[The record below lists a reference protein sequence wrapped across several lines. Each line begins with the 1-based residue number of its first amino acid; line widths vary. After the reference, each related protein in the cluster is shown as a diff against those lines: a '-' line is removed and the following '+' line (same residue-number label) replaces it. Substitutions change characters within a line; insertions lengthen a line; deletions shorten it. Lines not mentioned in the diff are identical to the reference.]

1 MLNSNQIEIKFES
14 KTYKLELP
22 DLEGFTG
29 QLTLALH
36 CRQGIPIQVVV
47 TKMGSVM
54 VDEKL
59 STLPSKDVVI

>member
-1 MLNSNQIEIKFES
+1 MSNQIEIKFEF

-36 CRQGIPIQVVV
+36 CRQGVPMQVVV

-54 VDEKL
+54 VDENL
-59 STLPSKDVVI
+59 STFTGLTDK